1 MPGLLVTISH
11 LMGERKVE
19 LASDH
24 LESCVLFMALI
35 GNPSTGKSTELNVLR
50 DSVLEIES
58 FEEIKDCD
66 SSLVQGFFIHNID
79 SI

>member
-1 MPGLLVTISH
+1 
-11 LMGERKVE
+11 MGETKVE

-35 GNPSTGKSTELNVLR
+35 GNPSTGKSTGLNVLR

-58 FEEIKDCD
+58 FEEIKDCNHKT
-66 SSLVQGFFIHNID
+66 II
-79 SI
+79 